1 MIYPPTLH
9 HRRLLGCG
17 LLVLIAILLL
27 FGQFDHDL
35 WSPDEPREAGIAWE
49 MLRSHDFIV
58 PTLSGD
64 YFIEKPPLFYWSVL
78 LVNAVTGY
86 FLDPVNVLRL
96 TCSLYGAGTL
106 ACLWLA
112 ARRMFG
118 EQAAF
123 WSVLSLATMSG
134 FLEHFHVIRTDVAL
148 AFFCAMS
155 LWTLVAFYLD
165 HRRVFALWT
174 GIAISGAFLAKGP
187 VAPLVMIP
195 FWGMLFLH
203 QLWTQGKTH
212 WRQIIVDNLLLVAV
226 MVVLCGGWCWALVSH
241 QDGEWLWNEWFWRNQ
256 VGRLTGTAGLGH
268 DEATTKFDYI
278 PSILSLTLA
287 WAPLILAWLGTTLY
301 AGRRMGMRNF
311 LLLIGGVMSFVILSI
326 AQTKRSLYLL
336 PILPFFA
343 MMAGQ
348 YLATHTK
355 ARWVH
360 IYALFTLWAALAFQL
375 LVLFLPLY
383 GALLPTRHATSEMIE
398 LIARNHAGQVAA
410 VVLSIAL
417 VICMRIK
424 TLGAVRIFLAAFSVF
439 ITWTLFMNGIQEVRK
454 STRAEN
460 EALYRAI
467 PEEQRDN
474 TVGMGLSEVELG
486 ALSFYHNWRPG
497 NIDSHA
503 LPVRPVRKRCQ
514 PFGLLIHG
522 ASNYQRQR
530 ILFEFF
536 VVREHVGYSRS
547 EHTDDSTLGWI
558 WLEFPECHVPGV
570 VELSM

>member
-1 MIYPPTLH
+1 MSHPPALY
-9 HRRLLGCG
+9 RQRLMWSM

-58 PTLSGD
+58 PTLSGG

-78 LVNAVTGY
+78 LVNAGTG
-86 FLDPVNVLRL
+86 FFIDPVNVLRL
-96 TCSLYGAGTL
+96 TCSLYAAGTL
-106 ACLWLA
+106 TCLWLA

-118 EQAAF
+118 EQTAF

-155 LWTLVAFYLD
+155 LWTLIAFYLD
-165 HRRVFALWT
+165 NRRSFALWT
-174 GIAISGAFLAKGP
+174 GVAISGAFLAKGP

-195 FWGMLFLH
+195 FWGALFLH
-203 QLWTQGKTH
+203 QVWTQGKLH
-212 WRQIIVDNLLLVAV
+212 WQRIVLDNLLLVVV
-226 MVVLCGGWCWALVSH
+226 MAVLCGSWCWALVSH

-268 DEATTKFDYI
+268 DEATTKFDYL

-287 WAPLILAWLGTTLY
+287 WVPLILAWLGTTLH
-301 AGRRMGMRNF
+301 AGRRMGMRNA
-311 LLLIGGVMSFVILSI
+311 LLLIGGLMSFFILSM

-348 YLATHTK
+348 YLAAH
-355 ARWVH
+355 AQVRWVRG
-360 IYALFTLWAALAFQL
+360 YAVLTLWAALAFQL
-375 LVLFLPLY
+375 LVLCLPLY
-383 GALLPTRHATSEMIE
+383 GHLLPVRHTTSAMID
-398 LIARNHAGQVAA
+398 LMAGNHAGQIAA

-417 VICMRIK
+417 VVCMRM
-424 TLGAVRIFLAAFSVF
+424 TSLGAVRIFLAAFSVF
-439 ITWTLFMNGIQEVRK
+439 ITWTLFMNGIQETRK

-460 EALYRAI
+460 EAIYQAVPEAYRARTI
-467 PEEQRDN
+467 
-474 TVGMGLSEVELG
+474 GMGLSEVERG
-486 ALSFYHNWRPG
+486 ALAFYHGWLPG
-497 NIDSHA
+497 DVDASTLQA
-503 LPVRPVRKRCQ
+503 KLDARQ
-514 PFGLLIHG
+514 PFGLLVHG
-522 ASNYQRQR
+522 ATSYQELRPLLAPWIAQ
-530 ILFEFF
+530 
-536 VVREHVGYSRS
+536 EHVGYSRS
-547 EHTDDSTLGWI
+547 EHVDDSTLTWV
-558 WLEFPECHVPGV
+558 WLAFPDVPGQV
-570 VELSM
+570 QESSSTRP

>member
-1 MIYPPTLH
+1 MTYPPALQ
-9 HRRLLGCG
+9 RRCLLGYG
-17 LLVLIAILLL
+17 LLILIAILLL

-78 LVNAVTGY
+78 LVNAIVGA
-86 FLDPVNVLRL
+86 FMDPVNVLRL
-96 TCSLYGAGTL
+96 TCALYGAGTL

-112 ARRMFG
+112 TRRMFG

-165 HRRVFALWT
+165 NRRSFAIWT

-195 FWGMLFLH
+195 FWGALFLC
-203 QLWTQGKTH
+203 QLWHQGKTH
-212 WRQIIVDNLLLVAV
+212 WRQVVLDNFLLVVV

-241 QDGEWLWNEWFWRNQ
+241 QDGDWLWNEWFWRNQ
-256 VGRLTGTAGLGH
+256 VGRLNGTAGLGH

-278 PSILSLTLA
+278 PSMLSLTLA
-287 WAPLILAWLGTTLY
+287 WVPLILAWLVTTLRT
-301 AGRRMGMRNF
+301 GRRMGLRHL
-311 LLLIGGVMSFVILSI
+311 LLLIGGIMSFFILSM

-348 YLATHTK
+348 YLADH
-355 ARWVH
+355 AQSRWVRC
-360 IYALFTLWAALAFQL
+360 YALFTLWAALVFQL
-375 LVLFLPLY
+375 VVLLLPLY
-383 GALLPTRHATSEMIE
+383 AHLLPTHHATPEMIA
-398 LIARNHAGQVAA
+398 LIARNHTGQIAA
-410 VVLSIAL
+410 VVLSLAL
-417 VICMRIK
+417 IICMRI
-424 TLGAVRIFLAAFSVF
+424 TSLGAVRIFLAAFSVF
-439 ITWTLFMNGIQEVRK
+439 ITWTLFMNGIQEPRK
-454 STRAEN
+454 STQAEN
-460 EALYRAI
+460 EALYEAVPEAYRA
-467 PEEQRDN
+467 Q
-474 TVGMGLSEVELG
+474 TLGMGLSEVERG
-486 ALSFYHNWRPG
+486 ALAFYHDWLVGDINT
-497 NIDSHA
+497 DA
-503 LPVRPVRKRCQ
+503 LQTKLNAQQ

-522 ASNYQRQR
+522 ATNYQKLRP
-530 ILFEFF
+530 ILAPRVAQEY
-536 VVREHVGYSRS
+536 VGYSRS
-547 EHTDDSTLGWI
+547 EHVDDSTLTWV
-558 WLEFPECHVPGV
+558 WLTFPTDESASH
-570 VELSM
+570 SSSNAR